1 MGLVGVLVD
10 NARTVERRAAGQ
22 RVEGRTIYGTA
33 TGPWFKCRLTLPSA
47 LETDAEVVRPV
58 QIVPTVLYGIRD
70 ENGDVVILHNDV
82 RLEVGSKEL
91 GDSVWDVVGE
101 PEPLRKKRRVIGWQ
115 ATIRRVEVAV
125 PA

>member
-1 MGLVGVLVD
+1 LSTTLGRSSA
-10 NARTVERRAAGQ
+10 ARPGQ

-82 RLEVGSKEL
+82 RLGGGLEGTRGLGVGR
-91 GDSVWDVVGE
+91 G
-101 PEPLRKKRRVIGWQ
+101 R
-115 ATIRRVEVAV
+115 
-125 PA
+125 